1 MRGAAHQNTL
11 RLALSRGEATPLLF
25 QPGPDEIMSKTSQ
38 DQHKTRWRFLAPFE
52 QTQPTLDELLWRAWP
67 DSTQAQRRSFI
78 EELGR
83 VTVNELIVRD
93 PTRRIA
99 PDSVIELVPELGA
112 EIAGLPEAEELARG
126 PGWVIVQKPVG
137 MPSLHD
143 PEDPMNSILF
153 LADLLGLDRDTFT
166 PALHLPTQAGG
177 PWLFGMTSEDAVRL
191 ADAWRS
197 GELMITFRAIIPRQ
211 DRPQGLLTGPAGLK
225 LSYAVTRYE
234 GGLCEVQLIPQYRSN
249 TPKGTTFEPVT
260 FIRKTLAQAGI
271 AILGDRLHSGYMVSG
286 GLRLRVESLLH
297 DPSTLAH
304 SWAVPER
311 DWWPDEPVFDLSVS
325 LELEGDDDEGSSRD
339 GDADL
344 PWERGATGRDRTK
357 KPNKINTLDFPKL
370 KVSDKT
376 LQIMSEQHHPWVLA
390 DSQTGGRGHLKPGT
404 VVALE
409 GKRSKA
415 RGPWAL
421 IEGEGE
427 LAARRWAEADDV
439 EAVTEFKEEVL
450 ARVDES
456 IVRRADLLRDMANTN
471 LFRLVHAE
479 ADGLPGLCIDRVGDI
494 IRATL
499 LGQASRGFRKLV
511 YDNILAFD
519 PHVTILEVWH
529 TEDVRQRGELPRA
542 RHIHGEEPGDDS
554 LRIIGLE
561 DGLRY
566 WCEPWQ
572 GIDTGFFADQR
583 NNRRTLKKEAAPGQR
598 WLNLFGHTGAF
609 SVALASRG
617 AQVVNVDVSKR
628 YLDWTRDNFLLNRLD
643 PDLDVPAALDA
654 RTYVKQ
660 LAKDERFDGII
671 VDPPTAAQGKAGF
684 WSVRKDYGELLADC
698 FAHLVPGGVMLVCR
712 NDRKAKKGSLEPLIR
727 QAAQQAGVAIHSI
740 EDAPPGHDY
749 PSLEGF
755 PEGDQ
760 FEGFIV
766 RTSRQQRSNH

>member
-1 MRGAAHQNTL
+1 
-11 RLALSRGEATPLLF
+11 
-25 QPGPDEIMSKTSQ
+25 MSTTHAPHDKTNR
-38 DQHKTRWRFLAPFE
+38 DRTTRWRFLTPLE
-52 QTQPTLDELLWRAWP
+52 HTQPTLDELLWRAWP
-67 DSTQAQRRSFI
+67 DSTQKQRREFI

-83 VTVNELIVRD
+83 VRVDELIVRD
-93 PTRRIA
+93 PGKVIA
-99 PDSVIELVPELGA
+99 HEALVELEPELGA
-112 EIAGLPEAEELARG
+112 EIAGLPEAAELARG
-126 PGWVIVQKPVG
+126 PGWIIVQKPVG

-143 PEDPMNSILF
+143 PSDPMNSILF

-166 PALHLPTQAGG
+166 PAFHLPTLAGG
-177 PWLFGMTSEDAVRL
+177 PWLFGMTGEDASRL
-191 ADAWRS
+191 SSAWRA
-197 GELMITFRAIIPRQ
+197 GELMLTFRAIIPRQ
-211 DRPQGLLTGPAGLK
+211 ERPQGVLTGPAGLK

-234 GGLCEVQLIPQYRSN
+234 QGLCEVQLIPQYRKN
-249 TPKGTTFEPVT
+249 TPGGDAFEPVT

-271 AILGDRLHSGYMVSG
+271 AILGDRVHKGYMVTG

-297 DPSTLAH
+297 DPSELGH
-304 SWAVPER
+304 SWHVPDR
-311 DWWPDEPVFDLSVS
+311 DWWPDEPVVDFAVSV
-325 LELEGDDDEGSSRD
+325 EVEGSEVEA
-339 GDADL
+339 DAGEDQDSFA
-344 PWERGATGRDRTK
+344 PSAHAFEATEKGRDK
-357 KPNKINTLDFPKL
+357 KASRVNTLDIPKL

-376 LQIMSEQHHPWVLA
+376 LQIMSEQGHPWVLA
-390 DSQTGGRGHLKPGT
+390 DGQTGGRGHLKPGT
-404 VVALE
+404 IVALE

-439 EAVTEFKEEVL
+439 EAVTEFREEVL
-450 ARVDES
+450 ARVDEA

-471 LFRLVHAE
+471 LFRLVHTE

-499 LGQASRGFRKLV
+499 LGESSRGFRKLV

-542 RHIHGEEPGDDS
+542 RLIHGEEVGDDS
-554 LRIIGLE
+554 MRIIGLE

-583 NNRRTLKKEAAPGQR
+583 DNRRKLKAIAAPGQR

-609 SVALASRG
+609 SVALASKG

-643 PDLDVPAALDA
+643 PDLDIPAALDA

-660 LAKDERFDGII
+660 LEEGEKFDGII

-684 WSVRKDYGELLADC
+684 WSVRKDYGELLVDC
-698 FAHLVPGGVMLVCR
+698 FEHLAPGGVMLVCR
-712 NDRKAKKGSLEPLIR
+712 NDRKAKRGSLEPLIE
-727 QAAQQAGVAIHSI
+727 QAAQQANVKIKAI
-740 EDAPPGHDY
+740 EGAPPGHDY
-749 PSLEGF
+749 PSLDGF

-760 FEGFIV
+760 FEGFLV
-766 RTSRQQRSNH
+766 RIEKT

>member
-1 MRGAAHQNTL
+1 MSTTTR
-11 RLALSRGEATPLLF
+11 P
-25 QPGPDEIMSKTSQ
+25 PDTTSHDEKT
-38 DQHKTRWRFLAPFE
+38 KTTCWRFLAPFE
-52 QTQPTLDELLWRAWP
+52 HTQPTLDELLWRAWP
-67 DSTQAQRRSFI
+67 DSTQAQRQRFI
-78 EELGR
+78 EQGR
-83 VTVNELIVRD
+83 VMVDELIVRD
-93 PTRRIA
+93 PRRA
-99 PDSVIELVPELGA
+99 VAAEALIELTPEGG
-112 EIAGLPEAEELARG
+112 EEVAGLPDAEELARG

-137 MPSLHD
+137 MPSFHD
-143 PEDPMNSILF
+143 PNDPMNSILF

-177 PWLFGMTSEDAVRL
+177 PWLFGVTSGDAALL

-197 GELMITFRAIIPRQ
+197 GELMLTFRAIIPRQ
-211 DRPQGLLTGPAGLK
+211 ERPQGLLTGPAGLK

-234 GGLCEVQLIPQYRSN
+234 GGLCEVQLIPQYRKN
-249 TPKGTTFEPVT
+249 TPGGDTFEPVT

-271 AILGDRLHSGYMVSG
+271 AILGDRVHKGYMVAG

-297 DPSTLAH
+297 DPSSLGH
-304 SWAVPER
+304 SWPVPDR
-311 DWWPDEPVFDLSVS
+311 DWWPEEPVIDVAVS
-325 LELEGDDDEGSSRD
+325 LEAADEED
-339 GDADL
+339 
-344 PWERGATGRDRTK
+344 ATGEEGAAWGADDRASTRTRDK
-357 KPNKINTLDFPKL
+357 KHSKINTLDLPKL

-390 DSQTGGRGHLKPGT
+390 DAQTGGRGHFKPGT
-404 VVALE
+404 LVSLE

-415 RGPWAL
+415 RGAWAL

-439 EAVTEFKEEVL
+439 EAVTEFREEVL
-450 ARVDES
+450 ARVDEA
-456 IVRRADLLRDMANTN
+456 IVRRADLLRSMADTN

-494 IRATL
+494 LRATL

-511 YDNILAFD
+511 YDNLLTFD

-542 RHIHGEEPGDDS
+542 RLIHGEQPGDDS
-554 LRIIGLE
+554 MRIIGLE

-583 NNRRTLKKEAAPGQR
+583 DNRRKLKKEAAPGQR

-609 SVALASRG
+609 SVALASKG

-660 LAKDERFDGII
+660 LADDEKFDGII

-684 WSVRKDYGELLADC
+684 WSVRKDYGELLTDC
-698 FAHLVPGGVMLVCR
+698 FEHLVPGGVMLVCR
-712 NDRKAKKGSLEPLIR
+712 NDRKAKKGSLEPLIV
-727 QAAQQAGVAIHSI
+727 QAAQQAKVTIHTI
-740 EDAPPGHDY
+740 ESAPPGHDY

-766 RTSRQQRSNH
+766 RTAKR